1 MGFGQEKLE
10 CVRVGADSCP
20 SDSGRHTG
28 SPLAGGPLVSSAGE
42 GLCSFRP
49 LPGKSRGR
57 LQLGGW
63 RLEAPARLRTARRIL
78 SASKSRD
85 VSEWVERTA
94 SPPLAGLPLLP
105 ISAGAGTAVGLSF
118 PGNRPEAGRQQGEGM

>member
-28 SPLAGGPLVSSAGE
+28 SPLAGGPLVSAAGE

-63 RLEAPARLRTARRIL
+63 RLEAPARLQTARRIL

-85 VSEWVERTA
+85 VSERVERTA

-105 ISAGAGTAVGLSF
+105 IPAGAGTAVGLSF